1 MWAMNMYLL
10 NLKTHL
16 KGIANDT
23 KGNFGVMAAITML
36 GLISGVGL
44 SIDGQRLY
52 AHSDNAQSIADTVG
66 LTAAIHLSNTGEIPT
81 KAEPGVFIE
90 GQTYSARELGYDLN
104 NGEEVFLTV
113 EYNADD
119 REVVVKAKGTVE
131 PILLQILGKNTL
143 DSTNSATVSYTEPD
157 VLNAASILFVLDNSG
172 SMLFDDK
179 PLTIDIDD
187 YSHLSSYEQTLLD
200 YLTWGWLGRTSARQV
215 VDYFSQEGATPRVDA
230 LKSNM
235 TKFNTQLTNLINDSN
250 APVRFLRTGIFTY
263 NDRLVRNQTMKW
275 GALDQVRDID
285 NMSPENGT
293 DSSIAFKRAVQDF
306 ANEDQMHLVENESL
320 DPTKYLVFM
329 TDGQNTDS
337 SDLTSW
343 VTVPDVAPTGLFRIY
358 REAVCTSFWRS
369 GRCRT
374 STPAGYEEWD
384 VDVDGAATGA
394 QTPNEAGLPGNWE
407 EGRYV
412 SPGDSDTIKDCNTLK
427 AQGVTIYTIGFAL
440 ESGTFDTNTWA
451 DLFNPYRSHRQVN
464 DIEDESLER
473 ALSLLEACATDS
485 STFLLATDAD
495 DLSKAFQQIQA
506 QLSSDLVR
514 LSD

>member
-1 MWAMNMYLL
+1 MKLL
-10 NLKTHL
+10 NIKTHL
-16 KGIANDT
+16 NRIKKDT

-36 GLISGVGL
+36 GLIGGVGL
-44 SIDGQRLY
+44 SIDAQRLY
-52 AHSDNAQSIADTVG
+52 AHSDDAQTIADTVG
-66 LTAAIHLSNTGEIPT
+66 LAAAIHVTNTGEIPT
-81 KAEPGVFIE
+81 HSAPGIFVA

-104 NGEEVFLTV
+104 NGEDITLTV
-113 EYNADD
+113 EYNADN
-119 REVVVKAKGTVE
+119 RTVIVKTKGTVE
-131 PILLQILGKNTL
+131 PILLQVLGKNTIE
-143 DSTNSATVSYTEPD
+143 SNNSATVEYTEPD
-157 VLNAASILFVLDNSG
+157 VLNPASILFVLDNSG

-200 YLTWGWLGRTSARQV
+200 YLTWGWLSRTSAKQV

-235 TKFNTQLTNLINDSN
+235 TAFNTQLTSLINNSN
-250 APVRFLRTGIFTY
+250 APVRFLRTGLITY
-263 NDRLVRNQTMKW
+263 NNKVIRKNVLNW
-275 GALDQVRDID
+275 GALDQVKDID

-293 DSSIAFKRAVQDF
+293 DSSVAFKQAVQDF
-306 ANEDQMHLVENESL
+306 ANEDQKHLSESESL

-358 REAVCTSFWRS
+358 RESVCTQYWRN

-394 QTPNEAGLPGNWE
+394 QNPNEAGLPGNWE

-412 SPGDSDTIKDCNTLK
+412 SPGDADTIADCNTLK

-440 ESGTFDTNTWA
+440 ESGSFDTNTWA
-451 DLFNPYRSHRQVN
+451 DLFNPYRSNRQIN

-473 ALSLLEACATDS
+473 ALSLLDACATDS
-485 STFLLATDAD
+485 STFLLATDAN
-495 DLSKAFQQIQA
+495 DLTKAFQQIQA

-514 LSD
+514 LSE